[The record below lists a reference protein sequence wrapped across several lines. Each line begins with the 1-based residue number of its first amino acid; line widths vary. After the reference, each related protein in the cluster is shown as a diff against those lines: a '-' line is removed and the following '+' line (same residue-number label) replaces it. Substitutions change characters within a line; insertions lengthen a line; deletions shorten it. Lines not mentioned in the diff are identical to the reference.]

1 MDLIDLDMSGKGVAA
16 KAVVKLLS
24 DTLTPAIKYYR
35 EERIRNFFSAIDVSY
50 DRLDLENKEKLN
62 EFARNPIGR
71 AFLLERMESII
82 STDSKLAYWI
92 HVLLI
97 CKDRDTWES
106 ENCEKSI
113 LRSIYQISDETL
125 NVFQFLMECNE
136 HHDDNAPF
144 SIRCFDSKSDTSKL
158 ESISAVKIVAIIEDL
173 KTRSLLVPEPTNDVG
188 MFGGDDNGYWS
199 FRYGITEEAIVLQRL
214 LNKAKALMQD

>member
-1 MDLIDLDMSGKGVAA
+1 MDLIDLDMSGTGVAA

-35 EERIRNFFSAIDVSY
+35 EERIRIFFSAIDVSY

-125 NVFQFLMECNE
+125 EIFSFLMECDIAENE
-136 HHDDNAPF
+136 KAPLT
-144 SIRCFDSKSDTSKL
+144 IRKFNSDSDLSKL
-158 ESISAVKIVAIIEDL
+158 ESASIVKVAATIEDL
-173 KTRSLLVPEPTNDVG
+173 KTRSILVPEPVNNLMYSPEDY
-188 MFGGDDNGYWS
+188 GDWS